1 MYLSQISNYWE
12 SLIFFRNIFFS
23 FILQEQAL

>member
-1 MYLSQISNYWE
+1 MYLSQISNYLE
-12 SLIFFRNIFFS
+12 SLIFRNIFFS